1 MDSVLK
7 KQIIEKWA
15 GGLSRNQIIIRLFE
29 KVRDIPYGDIGSR
42 DAGDIFKQNK
52 GTCSGKH
59 ELLKELYK
67 EIGVEVKD
75 FLIMHRFKDM
85 PANFPDE
92 IMEILNRS
100 DIIDPHNF
108 IKILVGGKW
117 VTVDVT
123 WDKAL
128 KKLGFIVNENWDG
141 KSDMKI
147 AVAPGGEIFESVDPM
162 SLKKE
167 LITKLPNQ
175 AQKDRKLFLQKL
187 TAWLDDLRTEG
198 EI

>member
-1 MDSVLK
+1 MDSALK
-7 KQIIEKWA
+7 KQIIEEWTDNLPRDQK
-15 GGLSRNQIIIRLFE
+15 IIRLFE

-42 DAGDIFKQNK
+42 DAGDIFRQNK

-59 ELLKELYK
+59 ELLKELYR
-67 EIGVEVKD
+67 EIGVQVKD
-75 FLIMHRFKDM
+75 FLVLHRFRDM
-85 PANFPDE
+85 PVNYPTE
-92 IMEILNRS
+92 IREILNRS
-100 DIIDPHNF
+100 DIPDPHNF
-108 IKILVGGKW
+108 IKIRAGGKW
-117 VTVDVT
+117 VIVEAT

-147 AVAPGGEIFESVDPM
+147 AVAPGGKIPESTDSM

-167 LITKLPNQ
+167 LIGRLSDQ

-187 TAWLDDLRTEG
+187 TAWLDDLRAKG